1 MSFDFFKKKLNH
13 FSIFA
18 TIITSEISYGIFR
31 TTLAMPAIN
40 MQAAARQIR
49 TIKAKNAIEKVLQ
62 KQLMK
67 RNGGFCFS
75 EQTSSDTTLMRS
87 DLFKSSQ
94 IQQAKDL
101 DALQHGFSSLFP
113 NQTNFGNHIAESFAN
128 DRTLFNVLAIA
139 LTQSGKTGSMLSVIH
154 NCVKQ
159 FNTPLDHC
167 FVITGY
173 SSKLWIE
180 QTKERMPKQMHGN
193 IFHRNT
199 LKKFVQKCM
208 HKKNVLIITD
218 ETHIASLHAQAL
230 HKAFKQ
236 LSIFDL
242 KHLYDSDIKLVHFTA
257 TPDGIAANLSK
268 WKFGHKTCIMTPPST
283 YISPFQLLDQNRVL
297 QAKDLCGF
305 DKDGTLKNADVYE
318 NIKEILIHIDLNSPK
333 YHLIR
338 TQNGKLHQQT
348 IRNFEQV
355 FADYDFDFR
364 SETAIP
370 SLDDLMGILPRKHT
384 FIFIKEKLRCAKT
397 VIKTHLGV
405 LYERHVKIF
414 NDSAVVQGFVGRLT
428 GFHDNTSSVVFS
440 NIPSIQKYRLFW
452 QNHFSYNTSLYHEQQ
467 IPKWNSIST
476 LRNPPHA
483 KISAFFHF

>member
-1 MSFDFFKKKLNH
+1 
-13 FSIFA
+13 
-18 TIITSEISYGIFR
+18 
-31 TTLAMPAIN
+31 
-40 MQAAARQIR
+40 MQAASRQIR

-62 KQLMK
+62 IQLMK

-75 EQTSSDTTLMRS
+75 DHSSSETRPTRADI
-87 DLFKSSQ
+87 FKSSQ
-94 IQQAKDL
+94 MQQAKDL
-101 DALQHGFSSLFP
+101 EVLHQHYSSLFP
-113 NQTNFGNHIAESFAN
+113 NQINFGNHIAQSFAS
-128 DRTLFNVLAIA
+128 DRSLFNILALA

-154 NCVKQ
+154 NCVTH

-180 QTKERMPKQMHGN
+180 QTKERMPKQIHNN

-199 LKKFVQKCM
+199 LHKFVQKCI

-236 LSIFDL
+236 LSIFDA
-242 KHLYDSDIKLVHFTA
+242 KHIYDSDIKLVNFTA

-268 WKFGHKTCIMTPPST
+268 WKFGHKTCIMTPPAN
-283 YISPFQLLDQNRVL
+283 YISPFHLLDHNRIL

-305 DKDGTLKNADVYE
+305 DKDGTLKNADVYD
-318 NIKEILIHIDLNSPK
+318 NIKEILQHISINSPK

-338 TQNGKLHQQT
+338 TQNGVLHQQT
-348 IRNFEQV
+348 IRNFEKV
-355 FADYDFDFR
+355 FEGYDFEFR
-364 SETAIP
+364 SETTIR
-370 SLDDLMGILPRKHT
+370 SLDDLMKIAPGKHT

-405 LYERHVKIF
+405 LYERYVKNY

-428 GFHDNTSSVVFS
+428 GFHDNTSAKVFS
-440 NIPSIQKYRLFW
+440 NIPSIEKYRMFW
-452 QNHFSYNTSLYHEQQ
+452 DNQFSYNAILYDDQR
-467 IPKWNSIST
+467 IPRWNSIST
-476 LRNPPHA
+476 LRRPPHA
-483 KISAFFHF
+483 KVSAFFVFAF

>member
-1 MSFDFFKKKLNH
+1 MSFHYFQKKLNLFQH
-13 FSIFA
+13 P
-18 TIITSEISYGIFR
+18 FR
-31 TTLAMPAIN
+31 LHPLRSHTGFLEHTTMSHIN
-40 MQAAARQIR
+40 MQKAARAIR
-49 TIKAKNAIEKVLQ
+49 TIKAKNAIEKVL
-62 KQLMK
+62 KKELMK
-67 RNGGFCFS
+67 RNGGFCFTQDDSS
-75 EQTSSDTTLMRS
+75 ETRPIRADI
-87 DLFKSSQ
+87 FKSSQ

-101 DALQHGFSSLFP
+101 EVLRQGYSSLFP
-113 NQTNFGNHIAESFAN
+113 NQINFGNHIVESFAN
-128 DRTLFNVLAIA
+128 DRSLFNVLAVA

-173 SSKLWIE
+173 SSKLWID
-180 QTKERMPKQMHGN
+180 QTKERMPKEMHAN

-199 LKKFVQKCM
+199 LKQFVQKCI

-236 LSIFDL
+236 LSVFDL
-242 KHLYDSDIKLVHFTA
+242 KHVYDSDIKLVHFTA

-283 YISPFQLLDQNRVL
+283 YISPFHLLDQNRIL

-305 DKDGTLKNADVYE
+305 DKDGTLKNADVYD
-318 NIKEILIHIDLNSPK
+318 NIKEILQHISINIPK

-338 TQNGKLHQQT
+338 TQNGGLHQQT
-348 IRNFEQV
+348 IRNFEKA
-355 FADYDFDFR
+355 FDGYDFEFR
-364 SETAIP
+364 SETTIP
-370 SLDDLMGILPRKHT
+370 SLDNLMKIAPKKHT

-397 VIKTHLGV
+397 VIKTYLGI
-405 LYERHVKIF
+405 LYERHVKNF

-428 GFHDNTSSVVFS
+428 GFHENTSSVVFS
-440 NIPSIQKYRLFW
+440 NIPSIEKYRLFW
-452 QNHFSYNTSLYHEQQ
+452 QQQFSYNSLLYHDQE

-476 LRNPPHA
+476 IKRPPHA
-483 KISAFFHF
+483 KISAFFAF